1 MNLGF
6 LSQNSVF
13 EYQVL
18 RFSSFTFFKLSLQQY
33 SDDTGVSESDKGKS
47 NPAFLLQSNNI

>member
-47 NPAFLLQSNNI
+47 NPAFLLRSNNI